1 MARRARLIWIASV
14 ALFGAAPAV
23 ARAQEV
29 ECDPGDLEVRSLSFT
44 GNKRFSDDQLDE
56 FLVTTPSDWWRR
68 TFRIPFLGK
77 KRCLDQTELPRD
89 VLRLGLLY
97 RKHGFFRTQ
106 VQLETRQ
113 HGQQGV
119 DVIFH
124 MTEGDALRVDSLA
137 IGWAEPVQ
145 DSARIVRGFRPRRG
159 EPFDQVALD
168 SSRRAIIQRLRD
180 AGHPRADVL
189 TSFTTDTS
197 RLSATID
204 LQVVPGQLARID
216 SVRFVGDSLTARRAI
231 PLRVVRRML
240 GLDRHDIYRERDLI
254 NAQRNLY
261 QTDAFRHV
269 EVRLAPDSI
278 QPPGDSAVIIDV
290 VAIEGNMHVVRA
302 GLGYG
307 TLDCFR
313 AQGEL
318 TNRNFLRGARRLDLS
333 GRVSKLGVA
342 SGTSWAKDNVL
353 CRKAA
358 QDTFS
363 VNVPVNYYAA
373 ATYRQPTLFG
383 LGPRSVPTLT
393 LFSERRSEYKAYLRS
408 TPIGALATIFREQ
421 TRVPL
426 TFSYELSYGRTQSSP
441 ALFCAVFNYC
451 APDDYNFLNQKTL
464 RLSAVGLTATRDRS
478 NSLFNPTR
486 GDRVNLE
493 FRHASPAIGSDTLL
507 QFNKLLG
514 EASFYQRLGAAVF
527 AARVRGGGVFGSR
540 VSLSTASA
548 TYIPPQERFYAGGAN
563 TVRGYQQNELGPLV
577 YVTSERTD
585 VDAVPPFPPAV
596 ADTNYQ
602 IKPNALPRVVPIG
615 GNSLF
620 VANAELRLP
629 DFFFPRLVQW
639 SIFTDAGAVWNRGD
653 GQSFRD
659 RLRVTPGLGVRV
671 LSFLG
676 PIRMDVGYNRY
687 DRTPGAVYYTPRSSA
702 QLGKLLCASPGED
715 ASGPTQAENCP
726 TTFSPEQTGK
736 FFSRLT
742 YNFSI
747 GQAF

>member
-1 MARRARLIWIASV
+1 
-14 ALFGAAPAV
+14 
-23 ARAQEV
+23 
-29 ECDPGDLEVRSLSFT
+29 
-44 GNKRFSDDQLDE
+44 
-56 FLVTTPSDWWRR
+56 
-68 TFRIPFLGK
+68 
-77 KRCLDQTELPRD
+77 
-89 VLRLGLLY
+89 
-97 RKHGFFRTQ
+97 
-106 VQLETRQ
+106 
-113 HGQQGV
+113 V

-124 MTEGDALRVDSLA
+124 IEEGEPIRVDSLA
-137 IGWAEPVQ
+137 IGWAEPVR
-145 DSARIVRGFRPRRG
+145 DSVRIVRGFRPGRG
-159 EPFDQVALD
+159 EPFDQIALD

-197 RLSATID
+197 RLSATIE
-204 LQVVPGQLARID
+204 LQIVPGQLARID
-216 SVRFVGDSLTARRAI
+216 SVRFVGDSLNARRAI
-231 PLRVVRRML
+231 PLRVVRKML
-240 GLDRHDIYRERDLI
+240 GLDRHAVYRERDLI

-261 QTDAFRHV
+261 QTDAYRHV

-278 QPPGDSAVIIDV
+278 QPPGDSAVIVDV
-290 VAIEGNMHVVRA
+290 VAIEGNMHAVRA
-302 GLGYG
+302 GIGYG

-333 GRVSKLGVA
+333 GRISKLGVA
-342 SGTSWAKDNVL
+342 SGTAWAKDNVL

-363 VNVPVNYYAA
+363 VNAPVNYYAA

-408 TPIGALATIFREQ
+408 TPIGALATLFREQ

-426 TFSYELSYGRTQSSP
+426 TLSYELSYGRTQSSP

-451 APDDYNFLNQKTL
+451 APQDFNFLNEKTL
-464 RLSAVGLTATRDRS
+464 RLSALSVTATRDRS
-478 NSLFNPTR
+478 NNLFNPTR
-486 GDRVNLE
+486 GDRMSLE
-493 FRHASPAIGSDTLL
+493 LRHASPAIGSDTLL
-507 QFNKLLG
+507 QFNKVLG
-514 EASFYQRLGAAVF
+514 EASFYQKLGAAVF
-527 AARVRGGGVFGSR
+527 AARVRSGGVFGSR
-540 VSLSTASA
+540 VSLTTQA
-548 TYIPPQERFYAGGAN
+548 TYIPPQERFFAGGAN

-577 YVTSERTD
+577 YVTSERDD

-602 IKPNALPRVVPIG
+602 IKANVVPRVVPIG

-653 GQSFRD
+653 GQSFGE
-659 RLRVTPGLGVRV
+659 RLRVTPGLGLRV
-671 LSFLG
+671 LSFVG

-687 DRTPGAVYYTPRSSA
+687 DRTRGAVYYAPRDSE
-702 QLGKLLCASPGED
+702 QLGKLVCASPGED
-715 ASGPTQAENCP
+715 PDGQKFTQPENCP
-726 TTFSPEQTGK
+726 ATFSPTQSDT
-736 FFSRLT
+736 FLSRLT
-742 YNFSI
+742 FNFSI